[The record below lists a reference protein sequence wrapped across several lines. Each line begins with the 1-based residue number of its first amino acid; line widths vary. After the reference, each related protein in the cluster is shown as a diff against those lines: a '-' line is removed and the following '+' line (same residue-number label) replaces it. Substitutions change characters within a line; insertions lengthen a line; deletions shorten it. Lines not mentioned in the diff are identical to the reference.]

1 MLKNNIILNFIQRN
15 KLYFVLA
22 LIAGM
27 VSSMC
32 TVVLS
37 LSLGKFYE
45 IFFNDAGNKTRIM
58 HLIGINIGD
67 NITVFFIFYGA
78 LLLIKGITEWTFY
91 FFSKVTADRLS
102 LSLRNKLFSR
112 LVFSQPEAFAK
123 KAPGQYLLRFSG
135 DLQAIQNFFTQG
147 IIIFLKD
154 IFFLLMGCWFLM
166 KADFRLALVVFLYIP
181 LLPLVNYFFT
191 RVIKNIIIDKRNRK
205 SNLLSFVSERFFN
218 MGSLKSFRK
227 ERIENRRFKKKSAGL
242 YTTSVQYHRW
252 YACVQALTSVLLYA
266 LPALL
271 LFLVSVQEIPVSR
284 SHLMAFILLIFMQLS
299 ALKRIGKVQTTWQA
313 GLTSLNKITQLL
325 QYPIENKMVRKEMM
339 EFRTLEFSKEINGH
353 QLIFK
358 SSEKG
363 LINFIDH
370 PDAELLIKK
379 LSGMMPD
386 TGKEILINGLPLNN
400 FSAAELRS
408 IVGIASDH
416 LPLYG
421 STVYDAAVKGRTAK
435 KEIVLFEILCK
446 LGFDS
451 GDILKPSAI
460 PLNQLSYQQKKLV
473 MIARAVLTNASLLI
487 FDKPFD
493 GLDESTKN
501 KCLSFFHSLLPVK
514 TIVFLNS
521 VPENIIE
528 NNLLSSALKE
538 RTN

>member
-1 MLKNNIILNFIQRN
+1 
-15 KLYFVLA
+15 
-22 LIAGM
+22 
-27 VSSMC
+27 
-32 TVVLS
+32 
-37 LSLGKFYE
+37 
-45 IFFNDAGNKTRIM
+45 M

-78 LLLIKGITEWTFY
+78 LLFVKGITEWTFY
-91 FFSKVTADRLS
+91 FFSKVSADRLS

-112 LVFSQPEAFAK
+112 LVFSQPEAFSK

-154 IFFLLMGCWFLM
+154 ILFLLMGCWFLM

-181 LLPLVNYFFT
+181 LLPLINYFFT

-252 YACVQALTSVLLYA
+252 YACVQALTAIILYA

-325 QYPIENKMVRKEMM
+325 QYPIENKMVRKEKM
-339 EFRTLEFSKEINGH
+339 EFSSLAFTRSVNGH
-353 QLIFK
+353 HLIFK
-358 SSEKG
+358 SAEKG

-379 LSGMMPD
+379 LSGMLPD
-386 TGKEILINGLPLNN
+386 TGKEILINGLPLDNY
-400 FSAAELRS
+400 SAAELRG

-421 STVYDAAVKGRTAK
+421 NTVYDAAVKGRTAK
-435 KEIVLFEILCK
+435 KEIALFEILCK

-451 GDILKPSAI
+451 GDVLKPSTI
-460 PLNQLSYQQKKLV
+460 PLNKLSYQQKKLV
-473 MIARAVLTNASLLI
+473 MIARAMLTNANLLI

-493 GLDESTKN
+493 GLDETTKN
-501 KCLSFFHSLLPVK
+501 KCLSFFHSLLPAK
-514 TIVFLNS
+514 TIVFLNC